1 MLNLSITVDEI
12 IQRMKKAYFEKTG
25 KEVVPFS
32 DFDVR
37 LAAVADEV
45 YSAFAY
51 GEYIFKQA
59 FVQTAT
65 GEYLNKHAL
74 LRGIERK
81 KACPSA
87 GKLKFFVSQAVEN
100 DVSVPSGTVC
110 SVLSKP
116 YIQFVTTAE
125 AVIKAGDLFCV
136 ANAVSIDSGSRFNA
150 LANEVNVIVN
160 PPEYVQGVVNE
171 TSFSGGSDDETDES
185 LRRRVLNSYIN
196 ENNGVNTDSMENAVL
211 KFDGVL
217 DVNIYPSEPNVTNVC
232 VKTKSNELSTELTE
246 NIKNSLGF
254 ITLCG
259 GNVNV
264 GSAEAKSFDAYAD
277 ITVYSGCDFERVR
290 AQAEEK
296 IKNYCGKEKIG
307 SEINASAV
315 ARFIGNDDDIVDAS
329 VTLSPSAAGT
339 VVCNKNQFL
348 RLGNV
353 RVTVHE
359 Q

>member
-12 IQRMKKAYFEKTG
+12 IQKMKKAYFEKTG

-37 LAAVADEV
+37 LATVADEI
-45 YSAFAY
+45 YAAFAY

-65 GEYLNKHAL
+65 GEYLDKHAL

-81 KACPSA
+81 KACPST
-87 GKLKFFVSQAVEN
+87 GKLKFFISQAVEN
-100 DVSVPSGTVC
+100 NVSIPLGTVC

-116 YIQFVTTAE
+116 YIQFITTE
-125 AVIKAGDLFCV
+125 DAVINAGNLFCI
-136 ANAVSIDSGSRFNA
+136 ANAVSIDSGSRFNI
-150 LANEVNVIVN
+150 LENEVNVIVN

-171 TSFSGGSDDETDES
+171 IPFSGGSDDETDES

-196 ENNGVNTDSMENAVL
+196 ENNGVNIGSMENTVL
-211 KFDGVL
+211 KFDDVS
-217 DVNIYPSEPNVTNVC
+217 DVNIYLSEPNVTNVC
-232 VKTKSNELSTELTE
+232 VKTKSNELNTELTE

-254 ITLCG
+254 VLLCG
-259 GNVNV
+259 GNINV
-264 GSAEAKSFDAYAD
+264 DLAKVKNFDAYAD
-277 ITVYSGCDFERVR
+277 VKVYSGCDFERVK

-307 SEINASAV
+307 SEISASAV
-315 ARFIGNDDDIVDAS
+315 TRFIGNDEDIVDAA
-329 VTLSPSAAGT
+329 VTLSPSVAGT
-339 VVCNKNQFL
+339 VICDKNQFL

-353 RVTVHE
+353 RVTIHE